1 MAFPVLELVPLIPAK
16 QDEAQSKRSEH
27 VFMQVF
33 NDLNIIGVI
42 VCHHVQ
48 NVTPEFGHECFSE
61 CLTPNKPLLTV
72 VSATLRTAVTHR
84 HLRSTLVVYCSGIAV
99 STD

>member
-48 NVTPEFGHECFSE
+48 NVTPEFGQECFSE
-61 CLTPNKPLLTV
+61 CLTPNKPLLRRRVHTGLTMNARSSSV
-72 VSATLRTAVTHR
+72 QPSGLDTCAVPW
-84 HLRSTLVVYCSGIAV
+84 
-99 STD
+99 